1 MARETHIS
9 ADLGSIRLDLTEAE
23 FDDHVIDLHVYT
35 GCGSITII
43 VPSGVGVQVI
53 RHRGGVD
60 SRLDPPVPGL
70 PLVRLDVTTNI
81 GRVHLRHPGTNDR
94 ARRWPGGRQRR

>member
-1 MARETHIS
+1 MREDARQRAAEFVKELYAAGAID
-9 ADLGSIRLDLTEAE
+9 ADRLDTSV
-23 FDDHVIDLHVYT
+23 D
-35 GCGSITII
+35 GWGSITII
-43 VPSGVGVQVI
+43 VPQCVGIQVI

-81 GRVHLRHPGTNDR
+81 GRVHLRHPGNHGR
-94 ARRWPGGRQRR
+94 PRRWPGNRRYR